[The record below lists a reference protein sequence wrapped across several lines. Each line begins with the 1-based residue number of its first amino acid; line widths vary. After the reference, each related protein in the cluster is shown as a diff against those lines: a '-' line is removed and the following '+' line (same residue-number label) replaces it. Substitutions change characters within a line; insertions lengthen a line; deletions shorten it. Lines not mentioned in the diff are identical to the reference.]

1 MIVPSDFEAVREALV
16 SQAEVFSDRPSIPIV
31 AMLTK
36 KKGVVFAPYG
46 PVWRQQRKFSHST
59 LRHFGLGKHSLEPK
73 IIEELKYVK
82 EEMLRYGKDPFN
94 PFPIISNSVSNVIC
108 SMAFGRRFDYED
120 IEFKTMLSLMSRA
133 LEISVNSH
141 VLLVNICPW
150 LYYLPFG
157 PFRELRQIELDVTA
171 FLKKI
176 IAQHRD
182 TLDRENPRDFIDMYL
197 LQVEEEQE
205 SNSESSFNEDYLFF
219 IIGDLFIAGT
229 DTTTNTLLWCLLY
242 MSLHPEIQE
251 KVHAE
256 IELVIGHDRAP
267 SLTDKAHMPFT
278 EATIMEVQRMTVVV
292 PLSVPRMASETAVLR
307 GYTVPKGSVIVPN
320 LWSVHRD
327 PNVWER
333 PDDFQPTRFLDENG
347 QLIKRETF
355 IPFGIESKETTH
367 KIIGVPTYWLNG
379 FAHKLLLLQS
389 AFKTSDLQ
397 RNLVAAATGH
407 TVVLVDQTDEIL
419 KNSRKG
425 IEDSLK
431 RITKKMFTD
440 KPEAAA
446 QFIEKTL
453 KNLTVNTDPVAVV
466 HSTDLVVEAI
476 VENLQVK
483 NDLFKRLDKFAPE
496 NTIFASNTS
505 SLQITDIANS
515 TTRQDRFGG
524 LHFFNPVPM
533 MKLVEVIKTPM
544 TSQKTFESLMEFT
557 KALGKN
563 PISCKAR
570 DASKEDIDV
579 AMKLGAGYPMG
590 PFELLDYVG
599 LDTSKYIID
608 GWHSLEP
615 NNPLFAPSPLLNKL
629 VEEKKTGMCIKVPAH
644 QQSQAVHPF
653 AAQGASPSV
662 AGRGTRACPVL
673 WVLAQGPSKQ

>member
-1 MIVPSDFEAVREALV
+1 MAWVGLAGWPWPPRDPVCWALLAAAGLLLGLYWLLSRPPRGLPPGPRAWPLVGNFGFALLPGPLLQKWQGGSRTLSPHLLLTGLAKVYGSVFSLFVGSRPMIVLSDFEAVREALV

-108 SMAFGRRFDYED
+108 SLAFGRRFDYED
-120 IEFKTMLSLMSRA
+120 IEFKTMLNLMSRA
-133 LEISVNSH
+133 LEISVNSR

-197 LQVEEEQE
+197 LQVEEERE
-205 SNSESSFNEDYLFF
+205 SNSQSSFNEEYLFF

-242 MSLHPEIQE
+242 MSLYPEIQE

-256 IELVIGHDRAP
+256 IELVIGRDRAP
-267 SLTDKAHMPFT
+267 SLTNKAHMPFT

-347 QLIKRETF
+347 RLIKRETF
-355 IPFGIESKETTH
+355 IPFGIDC
-367 KIIGVPTYWLNG
+367 Y
-379 FAHKLLLLQS
+379 
-389 AFKTSDLQ
+389 KTSHGRKIWSNFSSISIQYNCFEEMKKCQKRL
-397 RNLVAAATGH
+397 NE
-407 TVVLVDQTDEIL
+407 EIL
-419 KNSRKG
+419 Q
-425 IEDSLK
+425 L
-431 RITKKMFTD
+431 
-440 KPEAAA
+440 A
-446 QFIEKTL
+446 
-453 KNLTVNTDPVAVV
+453 NLALYFY
-466 HSTDLVVEAI
+466 HS
-476 VENLQVK
+476 
-483 NDLFKRLDKFAPE
+483 
-496 NTIFASNTS
+496 
-505 SLQITDIANS
+505 
-515 TTRQDRFGG
+515 
-524 LHFFNPVPM
+524 
-533 MKLVEVIKTPM
+533 KL
-544 TSQKTFESLMEFT
+544 
-557 KALGKN
+557 
-563 PISCKAR
+563 
-570 DASKEDIDV
+570 
-579 AMKLGAGYPMG
+579 
-590 PFELLDYVG
+590 
-599 LDTSKYIID
+599 
-608 GWHSLEP
+608 
-615 NNPLFAPSPLLNKL
+615 
-629 VEEKKTGMCIKVPAH
+629 
-644 QQSQAVHPF
+644 
-653 AAQGASPSV
+653 
-662 AGRGTRACPVL
+662 
-673 WVLAQGPSKQ
+673 

>member
-1 MIVPSDFEAVREALV
+1 MACAGLAGWPWPLRDPVCCALLVAAGLLLGLYWLLSRPSRGLPPGPSPWPLVGNFGFALLPGPLRKRWLLSERAGQGGSRPLAPHLLLTSMAKVYGSVFSLFVGSRPMIVLSDFEAVREALV

-120 IEFKTMLSLMSRA
+120 VEFKTMLSLMSRA

-157 PFRELRQIELDVTA
+157 PFRELRQIEFDVTA

-197 LQVEEEQE
+197 LQVEEERK

-229 DTTTNTLLWCLLY
+229 DTTANTLLWCLLY
-242 MSLHPEIQE
+242 MSLHPEVQE

-256 IELVIGHDRAP
+256 IEVVIGHDRAP
-267 SLTDKAHMPFT
+267 SLTDKAHMSFT

-292 PLSVPRMASETAVLR
+292 PLSVPRMASATAVLQ
-307 GYTVPKGSVIVPN
+307 GYIIPKGSVIVPN

-327 PNVWER
+327 PNIWER

-347 QLIKRETF
+347 QLIKREMF
-355 IPFGIESKETTH
+355 IPFGIGKRVCMGEQLAKMELFLMFVNLMQNFTFLYPDNAT
-367 KIIGVPTYWLNG
+367 KPAMEGRFGLTLAPYPFNII
-379 FAHKLLLLQS
+379 A
-389 AFKTSDLQ
+389 
-397 RNLVAAATGH
+397 
-407 TVVLVDQTDEIL
+407 
-419 KNSRKG
+419 
-425 IEDSLK
+425 LK
-431 RITKKMFTD
+431 R
-440 KPEAAA
+440 
-446 QFIEKTL
+446 
-453 KNLTVNTDPVAVV
+453 
-466 HSTDLVVEAI
+466 
-476 VENLQVK
+476 
-483 NDLFKRLDKFAPE
+483 
-496 NTIFASNTS
+496 
-505 SLQITDIANS
+505 
-515 TTRQDRFGG
+515 
-524 LHFFNPVPM
+524 
-533 MKLVEVIKTPM
+533 
-544 TSQKTFESLMEFT
+544 
-557 KALGKN
+557 
-563 PISCKAR
+563 
-570 DASKEDIDV
+570 
-579 AMKLGAGYPMG
+579 
-590 PFELLDYVG
+590 
-599 LDTSKYIID
+599 
-608 GWHSLEP
+608 
-615 NNPLFAPSPLLNKL
+615 
-629 VEEKKTGMCIKVPAH
+629 
-644 QQSQAVHPF
+644 
-653 AAQGASPSV
+653 
-662 AGRGTRACPVL
+662 
-673 WVLAQGPSKQ
+673 